1 MRRVFSLSAL
11 ALALG
16 LATAWSAPVREAHAA
31 PQGIS
36 ERAIDLDL
44 KDADLKNVF
53 ALLSEVGGRPVVL
66 DPCVR
71 GAVDIKLTNTPV
83 PIVFDA
89 LAAKLGLVYEE
100 DAGDVLVR
108 CAGDAGGADA
118 RLSSR
123 VSVEARDGELRAALE
138 KLVAEAKLDGIDY
151 RASVQPKVTVT
162 LERVRLS
169 TAIAALADETGLKIA
184 VARGQLVVAN

>member
-1 MRRVFSLSAL
+1 MRRSLSLSAL

-16 LATAWSAPVREAHAA
+16 LATAWSAPVREARAA
-31 PQGIS
+31 PQGVS

-44 KDADLKNVF
+44 KDADVENVF
-53 ALLSEVGGRPVVL
+53 ALLSDVGGRPVVL
-66 DPCVR
+66 DPCVH

-83 PIVFDA
+83 PMVFDA

-108 CAGDAGGADA
+108 CGADA

-123 VSVEARDGELRAALE
+123 VSVEARDGELRATLE

-151 RASVQPKVTVT
+151 RASVQPKVTVS
-162 LERVRLS
+162 LEHVRLS
-169 TAIAALADETGLKIA
+169 TAMAALADETGLKIG
-184 VARGQLVVAN
+184 VARGKVIVAN